1 MTRLQFSQCLKTV
14 RARHHSLIGLF
25 FIALAALSLS
35 GCVGL
40 ADNKTTNNPTTA
52 PQLVVTP
59 NAITF
64 QNVVVGQKNT
74 QTIQI
79 SNAGSAELDISA
91 IALTGTGFSLGS
103 IAAPLQLAPNASK
116 SFTVSFAPTTVTTSA
131 QATISIASNDSN
143 SPLTVPVS
151 GTSIK
156 SSASWQL
163 TPTGITFASIAV
175 QGTESQSVTLSNT
188 GNVPM
193 TINAAKINGAA
204 FSMSG
209 ATPGTTISVGQQL
222 TFQVTFHPV
231 AAGNNSGSLTLT
243 SSAGATLTMSF
254 SGVAATPPTPSSN
267 QHTVT
272 LIWNAPS
279 STSIA
284 GYRIYRGT
292 TSGGPYVGLNSSLD
306 SSTSYID
313 SSVVSGGK
321 YFYVATSVDTSG
333 NESPYSNEASATIP
347 NP

>member
-1 MTRLQFSQCLKTV
+1 MTRHQISQRLKAI
-14 RARHHSLIGLF
+14 RARRCTLISLC
-25 FIALAALSLS
+25 FIALAAFSLS

-40 ADNKTTNNPTTA
+40 ADSKTTNTPTAA

-79 SNAGSAELDISA
+79 ANAGTAELDISA

-103 IAAPLQLAPNASK
+103 VTAPLQIAPNASK

-131 QATISIASNDSN
+131 QATISIASNDAN

-163 TPTGITFASIAV
+163 TPTGITFASIAA
-175 QGTESQSVTLSNT
+175 QGTESQTVTLSNT
-188 GNVPM
+188 GNAPI
-193 TINAAKINGAA
+193 TINATKITGAA

-209 ATPGTTISVGQQL
+209 ATPGTTLAAGQQL
-222 TFQVTFHPV
+222 TFQVSFHPV
-231 AAGNNSGSLTLT
+231 AAGNSSGSLTLT
-243 SSAGATLTMSF
+243 SSIGTTLTMNL
-254 SGVAATPPTPSSN
+254 SGVATSPSTPSTPHS
-267 QHTVT
+267 VT
-272 LIWNAPS
+272 LTWNPS
-279 STSIA
+279 TGSIA

-292 TSGGPYVGLNSSLD
+292 TTGGPYVGLNSSLD
-306 SSTSYID
+306 TSTSYVY

-333 NESPYSNEASATIP
+333 NESTYSNEASATIP

>member
-1 MTRLQFSQCLKTV
+1 MTRLQFSQCLKTI

-25 FIALAALSLS
+25 FIALAAFSLS

-40 ADNKTTNNPTTA
+40 ADNKTTNSPTTT

-116 SFTVSFAPTTVTTSA
+116 SFTVSFAPTTATTSA

-143 SPLTVPVS
+143 SPVTVPVS

-175 QGTESQSVTLSNT
+175 QGTESQSVNLSNT
-188 GNVPM
+188 GNVPI
-193 TINAAKINGAA
+193 TINAAQINGAA

-243 SSAGATLTMSF
+243 SSTGTTLTMNL
-254 SGVAATPPTPSSN
+254 SGVATSPSTPSTPHS
-267 QHTVT
+267 VT

-292 TSGGPYVGLNSSLD
+292 TTGGPYVGLNSSLD
-306 SSTSYID
+306 TSTSYVD

-333 NESPYSNEASATIP
+333 NESTYSNEASATIP